1 MFLGLI
7 VDYRVFLCT
16 RRRQSTRARR
26 RFAGE
31 AMAVYGSR
39 VRPSSAETQLVI
51 ARVPC
56 QCLALRPPVT
66 AGGAKGRAR
75 RATPGTAVWVRAALL
90 LARRRRAISGP
101 SMADVRRDRSKAPL
115 SATLGGW
122 HATAAQRRP
131 SRPPWPIRGTPAR
144 GNAHAFLS
152 LAGVPTI
159 SRGSLATCLPKSVR
173 LVVKYVNGERL
184 TAASP

>member
-1 MFLGLI
+1 M
-7 VDYRVFLCT
+7 DYRVFLCT

-66 AGGAKGRAR
+66 AGGAKAITLSSGHLSTCAMHDIRRAR

-90 LARRRRAISGP
+90 LVRRRRAISGP
-101 SMADVRRDRSKAPL
+101 SMTDVRRDRSKAPL
-115 SATLGGW
+115 CYSGPAAAISPALAHSRHARARQCTRFPVPRGRANDQPRQPRNLSA
-122 HATAAQRRP
+122 QKRRT
-131 SRPPWPIRGTPAR
+131 RRQICKW
-144 GNAHAFLS
+144 
-152 LAGVPTI
+152 
-159 SRGSLATCLPKSVR
+159 
-173 LVVKYVNGERL
+173 
-184 TAASP
+184 